1 MENYTHTV
9 WRAASFSLSI
19 AMRQLVLRPLST
31 FFVLYNCTCICHMRL
46 DTQKNFILFVSFGSR
61 NNNGHN
67 LDCRSLEDSA
77 LCIRHCSC
85 NSGSV
90 SPQISR
96 QSYFRRASRR
106 HRHNERTSF
115 GGRVAKAD
123 SKSRCC
129 VWYAMQSTRGPG
141 CGDNVCA
148 SAGDPDACTIRN
160 HLTQSIYLARTGSN
174 IGLPRRII
182 TIHPDNV
189 EHILKRT
196 YQFVKLRTRDAH
208 AAVILDNFENYVKG
222 PEFNAATDDL
232 LGHGI
237 FNANGEQWKYQRKA
251 ASFIFNVKNF
261 RDHFT
266 ESVQC
271 NRIMYSSLRLTRLF
285 HAAFLS
291 RKSNALPRSSLT

>member
-1 MENYTHTV
+1 MKILHSRRRFHFEIWARSNRELYSHCVTRSFLFFIHSY
-9 WRAASFSLSI
+9 ASACITSALHIFCI
-19 AMRQLVLRPLST
+19 VQL
-31 FFVLYNCTCICHMRL
+31 YMHMSYAL
-46 DTQKNFILFVSFGSR
+46 GYSKNFILFVSFGSR

-208 AAVILDNFENYVKG
+208 ATVILDNFENYIKG
-222 PEFNAATDDL
+222 PEFNAATGDL

-266 ESVQC
+266 ESV
-271 NRIMYSSLRLTRLF
+271 
-285 HAAFLS
+285 
-291 RKSNALPRSSLT
+291 